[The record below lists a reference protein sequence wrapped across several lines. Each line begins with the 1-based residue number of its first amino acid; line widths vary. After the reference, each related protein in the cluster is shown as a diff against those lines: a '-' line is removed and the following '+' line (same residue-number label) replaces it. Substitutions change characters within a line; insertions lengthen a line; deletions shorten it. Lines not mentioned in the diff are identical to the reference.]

1 MAPVLPDLC
10 ELDSDDDRGGADGR
24 ESDESDDDDTGE
36 EDYFVFHNPLSL
48 LAVVPD
54 VVDFER

>member
-10 ELDSDDDRGGADGR
+10 ELDSSSDDDGTDGR
-24 ESDESDDDDTGE
+24 EGDDCDTG
-36 EDYFVFHNPLSL
+36 EDYFVFHNPLRL

>member
-10 ELDSDDDRGGADGR
+10 ELDSDDDGADGR
-24 ESDESDDDDTGE
+24 ESDESDNDTG

>member
-1 MAPVLPDLC
+1 MALVLPDLC
-10 ELDSDDDRGGADGR
+10 ELDSDDDRRADGR
-24 ESDESDDDDTGE
+24 ESDESDDDTGE